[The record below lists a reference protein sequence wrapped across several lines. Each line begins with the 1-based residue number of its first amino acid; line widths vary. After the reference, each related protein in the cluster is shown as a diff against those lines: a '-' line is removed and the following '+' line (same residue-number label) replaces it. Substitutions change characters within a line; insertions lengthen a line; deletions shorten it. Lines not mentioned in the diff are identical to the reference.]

1 MFKLEE
7 AKVLQGYRLWL
18 RFANGVKGEIDLS
31 HLAGRGVFAIWN
43 DCHAFESVR
52 IDRGRALVWGD
63 SVDLC
68 ADSLYLQLTGKS
80 LDEAFGQLQNT
91 ALHA

>member
-18 RFANGVKGEIDLS
+18 RFANGVNGEIDLS
-31 HLAGRGVFAIWN
+31 HLAGRGVFAVWN
-43 DCHAFESVR
+43 DRHAFETVR
-52 IDRGRALVWGD
+52 IDRGRALVWSD

-80 LDEAFGQLQNT
+80 AEEAFGSSTSSEAN
-91 ALHA
+91 A

>member
-7 AKVLQGYRLWL
+7 ARVLEGYRLWL
-18 RFANGVKGEIDLS
+18 RFSNGVNGEVDLS
-31 HLAGRGVFAIWN
+31 HLAGRGVFAVWN
-43 DCHAFESVR
+43 DRHSFETVR
-52 IDRGRALVWGD
+52 IEQGRALVWGD

-80 LDEAFGQLQNT
+80 VEEAFGSSISSEAN
-91 ALHA
+91 A